1 MSKLNVTQMFKAV
14 TNTVSK
20 HSPEILTGI
29 GIAGMITTTVLA
41 VKATPKAIRLIEEAE
56 NDKVEKI
63 PGKSR
68 KLTVKETVKVA
79 WKPYIPAAVTGV
91 CSVACLIGASAVNV
105 RRNAA
110 LLTAYQ
116 LSTNALSEYKD
127 KVVELVDPEKVE
139 EIETKIA
146 EDRAN
151 KKIDSMPS
159 LGSNLIITA
168 DSKMKC
174 RDAKYG
180 GEVFTSPIDIEK
192 AFLDLNWKIL
202 SEDYA
207 SLNDLYDLLGME
219 RTDTGEE
226 IGWNVYKTRQ
236 VAPYFDASLDVNH
249 VPILTFRYNHTPERG
264 YDAAWQ

>member
-1 MSKLNVTQMFKAV
+1 MSKPNVTKMFKVV
-14 TNTVSK
+14 TSTISK

-41 VKATPKAIRLIEEAE
+41 VKATPKAVQLIDKKKEEE
-56 NDKVEKI
+56 HKEK
-63 PGKSR
+63 
-68 KLTVKETVKVA
+68 LDAVETVKTA
-79 WKPYIPAAVTGV
+79 WKPYIPAIVTGV
-91 CSVACLIGASAVNV
+91 CSTACLIGASAVNM

-116 LSTNALSEYKD
+116 LSTNVLSEYKD
-127 KVVELVDPEKVE
+127 KVAELVEPEKVT
-139 EIETKIA
+139 EIEKKIA

-151 KKIDSMPS
+151 K
-159 LGSNLIITA
+159 NLETNHVSRGNVLITA
-168 DSKMKC
+168 DTKMKC

-180 GEVFTSPIDIEK
+180 GEIFASPTDIEK

-207 SLNDLYDLLGME
+207 SLNDLYDLLGMD

-236 VAPYFDASLDVNH
+236 VAPYFDSELDANH
-249 VPILTFRYNHTPERG
+249 IPVLTFRYNHAPVRG
-264 YDAAWQ
+264 FDSAWQ